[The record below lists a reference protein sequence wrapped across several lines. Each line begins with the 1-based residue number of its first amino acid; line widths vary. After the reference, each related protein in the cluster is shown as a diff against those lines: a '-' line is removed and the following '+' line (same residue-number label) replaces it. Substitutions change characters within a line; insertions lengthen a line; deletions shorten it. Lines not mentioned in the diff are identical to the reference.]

1 MRSYDQ
7 FITEYAKSHRNVT
20 NQIIHLIC
28 VPAIF
33 FASVG
38 LLWCVTLPLDKL
50 GLLQDTPEF
59 AKSWANLATLLFV
72 PILFFYSRLGFKS
85 VVTGVMWSVLSVAG
99 CLWIESAGWSLLWV
113 SAGVWVAAWIVQFYG
128 HYVEGAKPSF
138 GDDIVFLLIGPLFV
152 QKKLTTWWQTRSTQ
166 AMFR

>member
-7 FITEYAKSHRNVT
+7 FISEYAKSHRNVT
-20 NQIIHLIC
+20 NQIIHMIC

-38 LLWCVTLPLDKL
+38 LLWCVNLPAQRIP
-50 GLLQDTPEF
+50 GLVDIPQHLL
-59 AKSWANLATLLFV
+59 SWANLATASFI
-72 PILFFYSRLGFKS
+72 PILLFYSRLGIKS
-85 VVTGVMWSVLSVAG
+85 VVTGVIWSVISALG
-99 CLWIESAGWSLLWV
+99 CVWIESAGLPLLWV
-113 SAGVWVAAWIVQFYG
+113 SAAIWVTAWVVQFYG

-152 QKKLTTWWQTRSTQ
+152 QKKFSTLLHTGSLK
-166 AMFR
+166 AMFQ